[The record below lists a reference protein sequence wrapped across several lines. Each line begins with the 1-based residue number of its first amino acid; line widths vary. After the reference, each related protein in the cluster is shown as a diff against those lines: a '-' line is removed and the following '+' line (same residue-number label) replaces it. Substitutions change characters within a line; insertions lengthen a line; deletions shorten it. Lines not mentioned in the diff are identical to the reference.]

1 MRNSEKS
8 FSMPQVGSWNPWA
21 MPQAP
26 APHDEELPVGVGL
39 SLLHQVSGGGSRALI
54 SC

>member
-26 APHDEELPVGVGL
+26 ASHDEELRVGFGL
-39 SLLHQVSGGGSRALI
+39 SGSIRFRGGQQGVD
-54 SC
+54 